1 MTYEEF
7 VFRNLPHI
15 VFCENCP
22 YSTSMCPPVNCLNDF
37 ENEGI
42 ICERW
47 LALNEK

>member
-7 VFRNLPHI
+7 VLCKVPNI
-15 VFCENCP
+15 ISCENCP
-22 YSTSMCPPVNCLNDF
+22 YYSSICPPVNCLNDF
-37 ENEGI
+37 ESEGI